1 MVDLME
7 HFPRVGRVVWIG
19 VRSKRRG
26 TVLELPEVRALVG
39 AGLHGDHY
47 GSAGGS
53 RGITLIQYEH
63 LAVIGSLLGEPP
75 LEPARLRRNL
85 AISGINLTALKGRCF
100 TVGEVL
106 LEGSGLCHP
115 CARME
120 EALGPGGYNAMRG
133 HGGLNARVLQ
143 GGLIRLGDA
152 LRAVAATVD

>member
-1 MVDLME
+1 ME
-7 HFPRVGRVVWIG
+7 HFPRVGRVAWIG

-26 TVLELPEVRALVG
+26 TMLELPEVRALAG

-47 GSAGGS
+47 ASAGGS

-63 LAVIGSLLGEPP
+63 LAVIGALLGEPP
-75 LEPARLRRNL
+75 LHPARVRRNL

-115 CARME
+115 CARIE

-143 GGLIRLGDA
+143 GGLIRIGDA